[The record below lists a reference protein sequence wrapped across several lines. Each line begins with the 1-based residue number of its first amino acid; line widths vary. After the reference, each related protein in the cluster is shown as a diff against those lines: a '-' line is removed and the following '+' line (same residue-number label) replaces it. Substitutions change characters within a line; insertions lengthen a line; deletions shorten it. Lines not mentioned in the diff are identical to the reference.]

1 MSVASKVETKLKRLP
16 KGKPLPLQL
25 FSDCGPE
32 GAVRTALSRL
42 VKRGELA
49 NVARGIYAR
58 PKPNEFFGTSLPA
71 PEEIAEA
78 IASVTG
84 ERLAPHGAEMARR
97 LGLSTQ
103 MPVKTAFYT
112 TGRTRRLQ
120 VGNSYVQFQHA
131 PERLV
136 SEASTR
142 AGSALLALHH
152 LGREHVTTEMLQELN
167 ERVPVRELLRSKAT
181 PAWLRD
187 RVTNLEPSLRA

>member
-1 MSVASKVETKLKRLP
+1 MSVASRVEARLKRLP

-25 FSDCGPE
+25 FSDCGPK

-42 VKRGELA
+42 VKRGDLA

-71 PEEIAEA
+71 SEEVAVA

-112 TGRTRRLQ
+112 TGRTRRVQ

-136 SEASTR
+136 AEASTLV
-142 AGSALLALHH
+142 GSVLLALHF
-152 LGREHVTTEMLQELN
+152 LVREHVTAELLQDLN
-167 ERVPVRELLRSKAT
+167 KRFPVHELLRSKAT
-181 PAWLRD
+181 PAWLRA
-187 RVTNLEPSLRA
+187 RVTSLETSPSE

>member
-1 MSVASKVETKLKRLP
+1 MSVANRVEAKIKRLP
-16 KGKPLPLQL
+16 KGKPLPLHL

-49 NVARGIYAR
+49 NVARRIYAR

-71 PEEIAEA
+71 PKEVAEA

-84 ERLAPHGAEMARR
+84 ERLAPHGAEIARR

-103 MPVKTAFYT
+103 MQVKTAFYT

-136 SEASTR
+136 AEASTLL
-142 AGSALLALHH
+142 GSVLLALHY
-152 LGREHVTTEMLQELN
+152 LGREHVTTEVLQELN

-181 PAWLRD
+181 PAWLRALVISLD
-187 RVTNLEPSLRA
+187 PSLSG